1 MGDRV
6 ALAHGHIEVEERP
19 GYLLMVEHGTL
30 QTVDD
35 VAQYTAA
42 LEILADRSG
51 LRRAV
56 IDSRQADAIEPPK
69 DVREA
74 MWRWLLSAR
83 AFDQIAFVL
92 DNEMHLARVN
102 MTALSQRANIK
113 AFTAV
118 HEAHRWLTG
127 RQRTLSQGMIAV
139 PGNLPPLPVPRA
151 TRTPMPPPRTP
162 HPSESGDPSTPA
174 PPRRMSTP
182 PPPSDR
188 SSVATRRTSEIA
200 IPVPRLPDVRVPD
213 LTDPLEGRRPAP
225 RVPEP
230 RLPEAR
236 LPQPAPPRPRDPRL
250 RDAGVHGLSPRRT
263 AELAVT
269 RRAAPQ
275 TGIAPSRRS
284 DVLPAVTPDEGD
296 DDPSDET

>member
-6 ALAHGHIEVEERP
+6 ALAHGHIDVEERP

-30 QTVDD
+30 RTVDD
-35 VAQYTAA
+35 VAHYASA
-42 LEILADRSG
+42 MEILADRSG

-127 RQRTLSQGMIAV
+127 RQRTLSQGMVAV
-139 PGNLPPLPVPRA
+139 PGHLPPLPPRDGLRDGPPRTPPPPRMSGA
-151 TRTPMPPPRTP
+151 PRTPMPPPRTP
-162 HPSESGDPSTPA
+162 LPSESYEPSSGA

-182 PPPSDR
+182 PPPASDR
-188 SSVATRRTSEIA
+188 SSAATRRTSEIA
-200 IPVPRLPDVRVPD
+200 IPVPRVPDVEP
-213 LTDPLEGRRPAP
+213 RPAEL
-225 RVPEP
+225 RPEP
-230 RLPEAR
+230 RA
-236 LPQPAPPRPRDPRL
+236 RDPRL
-250 RDAGVHGLSPRRT
+250 RDAGVHGLSARRT
-263 AELAVT
+263 AELAAA
-269 RRAAPQ
+269 RRTPSS
-275 TGIAPSRRS
+275 GIAPTRRS
-284 DVLPAVTPDEGD
+284 DVLPVVTPDD
-296 DDPSDET
+296 DDPTDET